1 LGYLSIDTNFL
12 SNPIMPSNKSETLPR
27 NCQQKSKSIGEIVQ
41 GLVLIWQVLEVDE
54 MMNHLEYL

>member
-1 LGYLSIDTNFL
+1 
-12 SNPIMPSNKSETLPR
+12 MPSNKSETLPR